1 MSYFPSSAFSPALH
15 HTQHEDSG
23 ADEVSV
29 ASLSGLLATAQT
41 PLAHKT
47 SHQDSG
53 TDEISVAGLSGLLAD
68 GQTPL
73 AHKTSHESGGSDA
86 IKLDDLAAPDDNTDL
101 NASTSTHGLL
111 QKLPGGTTTFLRA
124 DGTFATPPGT
134 GSGITEL
141 TGEVTAGPASGSQ
154 AATIANDAVTYA
166 KMQNVSATDKVLG
179 RSTAGSGDV
188 EEIACTAAG
197 RALIDDAD
205 ATAQRATLGLGT
217 LATLSS
223 AAEANISLSDNTTD
237 DVSSTK
243 HGFAPKSP
251 ADATKFLNGAA
262 TPAYALVKDSDLSTS
277 DITTNDVT
285 TSKHGFAPK
294 APNDTTKFLRGDG
307 SWAVPGSGG
316 GLVQYSQAKRTSGN
330 VTTTSTS
337 FTDLTSMS
345 VTLTTGA
352 RRCLINFIC
361 SCFQNG
367 PNTMYF
373 DIDIDGTRQGG
384 TTGLVSS
391 SSSANGFDENVSF
404 TFMTDVLS
412 AASHTIKIQWKVSSG
427 TGTVYANSTTQPVIL
442 GVTETGLTT

>member
-141 TGEVTAGPASGSQ
+141 TGEV
-154 AATIANDAVTYA
+154 
-166 KMQNVSATDKVLG
+166 
-179 RSTAGSGDV
+179 TAGSGDV